1 MPGSP
6 DSGGSGRD
14 EAPSQLEELAD
25 FMGQVGAFSRFCF
38 DAFRYRC
45 TFGILS
51 LRGVFPFC
59 SGRE

>member
-25 FMGQVGAFSRFCF
+25 FMGQVWAFSRFC
-38 DAFRYRC
+38 
-45 TFGILS
+45 LN
-51 LRGVFPFC
+51 LVFFFTAKY
-59 SGRE
+59 S